1 MQEVVKVEEGV
12 NVAEGKQQQE
22 HIFASGT
29 AGLPLHFLFFFS
41 SRCCC
46 HASLSRDAAA
56 GGSVVYYYYYMLF
69 FFF

>member
-29 AGLPLHFLFFFS
+29 AGLPLHFLFFF
-41 SRCCC
+41 
-46 HASLSRDAAA
+46 LLLDAA
-56 GGSVVYYYYYMLF
+56 VTLH
-69 FFF
+69 